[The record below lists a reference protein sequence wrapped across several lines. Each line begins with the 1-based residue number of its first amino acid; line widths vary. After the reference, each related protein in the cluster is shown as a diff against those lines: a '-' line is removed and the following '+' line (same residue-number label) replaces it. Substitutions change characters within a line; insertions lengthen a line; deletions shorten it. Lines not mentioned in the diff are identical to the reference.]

1 MFLLNLSRQLRS
13 GIPLR
18 RITIYT
24 ILIAVLYFICWT
36 PYWFVFVVQKVPFM
50 PNIAQV
56 FGSLCDLDE
65 CFCGWWSVRIDIGFV
80 AVHHLLCPFAA
91 LSWFRLKLDSL
102 RVFLDFKLLIGF
114 NFIFSLLNTQ
124 LQMRQHEP
132 TATTLTTNI
141 QPDDNTILNA
151 NGGGHCGNYC
161 KVKLIE
167 GGGHHN
173 QMLVNHWTQSG
184 LPNGHITI
192 QNAMKRK
199 SNSSKDDSRWGTDW
213 IIQYSSLKCASIE
226 EQPRHIKSSGK

>member
-1 MFLLNLSRQLRS
+1 MRFGWVFLRMMVGQNRH
-13 GIPLR
+13 
-18 RITIYT
+18 RICCCSSSIVSICCP
-24 ILIAVLYFICWT
+24 IL
-36 PYWFVFVVQKVPFM
+36 VP
-50 PNIAQV
+50 PQ
-56 FGSLCDLDE
+56 
-65 CFCGWWSVRIDIGFV
+65 IGF
-80 AVHHLLCPFAA
+80 FTGI
-91 LSWFRLKLDSL
+91 FRFQVVDCSN
-102 RVFLDFKLLIGF
+102 FL
-114 NFIFSLLNTQ
+114 FSLLNTQ